1 MQVPENPVLKNPK
14 DFKLI
19 GNAMPG
25 LDTPSRVSGAA
36 IFGVDVQVPDM
47 VYATV
52 LRCPTFGGKIKSF
65 NRKKAM
71 KINGVLMYMKLMK
84 VLQ

>member
-1 MQVPENPVLKNPK
+1 
-14 DFKLI
+14 
-19 GNAMPG
+19 MPG

-52 LRCPTFGGKIKSF
+52 LRCPTFGGKI
-65 NRKKAM
+65 NRLTAR
-71 KINGVLMYMKLMK
+71 KL
-84 VLQ
+84 